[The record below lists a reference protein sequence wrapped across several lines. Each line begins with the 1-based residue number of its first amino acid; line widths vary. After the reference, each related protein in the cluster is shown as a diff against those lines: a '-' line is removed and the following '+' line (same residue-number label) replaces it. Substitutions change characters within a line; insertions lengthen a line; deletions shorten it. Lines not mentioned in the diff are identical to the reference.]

1 VSGGGWWARCSD
13 AASRRWSEAQGAR
26 RAVLQWEKFPSRVEA
41 GDGDNQL
48 VDAGRNGM
56 PRVVGEMGDCGGME
70 GVGWLQ
76 MRTHASCVLCLL
88 ARDRKFR
95 RSLSEGQAIMADGWR
110 HQRRLAHRRHH
121 PITKRTVTSRLHFT
135 HRLVLPHEP
144 GLVLSSL
151 LPHKIQHDT
160 AGLASIG
167 SPRAV

>member
-1 VSGGGWWARCSD
+1 M
-13 AASRRWSEAQGAR
+13 
-26 RAVLQWEKFPSRVEA
+26 LQWEEFPSRVEA

-144 GLVLSSL
+144 GWSCLHCCLIKYSTT
-151 LPHKIQHDT
+151 Q
-160 AGLASIG
+160 LAWQALAHRGRSDV
-167 SPRAV
+167 SCNKH